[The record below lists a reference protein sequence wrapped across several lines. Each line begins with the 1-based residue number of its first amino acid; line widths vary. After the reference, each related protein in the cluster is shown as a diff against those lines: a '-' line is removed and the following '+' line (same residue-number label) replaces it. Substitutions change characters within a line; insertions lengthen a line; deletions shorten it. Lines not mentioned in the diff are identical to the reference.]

1 MTAMMNALAAF
12 RRSGAV
18 TRIAL
23 LVLALVVLAVIAGPW
38 LWPVGADD
46 MVGEPWS
53 PMSWAHPFGTDQL
66 GRDMLARVI
75 EGGRNS
81 LALAAVI
88 AAGAFALG
96 TGLGLVAAF
105 CSGAV
110 DAVLSRVVDLLMSFP
125 PLIFA
130 LLVISLLGNSIPVLI
145 AVLVLFECLRI
156 FRLTRSLAMD
166 IAVQD
171 YVVAARLRGEGLG
184 WLLGRELLP
193 NTMGPLAAELAI
205 RFMFSLLFISS
216 LSFLGLGVPP
226 PAADWG
232 GMVRDNA
239 PAIGFGLTAPLF
251 PAGMIAVV
259 AVCVNLLA
267 DALLRRKDA

>member
-1 MTAMMNALAAF
+1 MKTLLSYA
-12 RRSGAV
+12 RSGWV

-23 LVLALVVLAVIAGPW
+23 LALVLVVAAVVAGPW
-38 LWPVGADD
+38 VWPVGPDA
-46 MVGEPWS
+46 MVGDPWS
-53 PMSWAHPFGTDQL
+53 PVSLAHPFGTDQL
-66 GRDMLARVI
+66 GRDMLARVL

-81 LALAAVI
+81 LALAAAI
-88 AAGAFALG
+88 AVGAFALG
-96 TGLGLVAAF
+96 AGLGLVAAF
-105 CSGAV
+105 CGGAV

-130 LLVISLLGNSIPVLI
+130 LLVISFMGNSIPVLI
-145 AVLVLFECLRI
+145 AVLVLFESLRI

-193 NTMGPLAAELAI
+193 NALGPLAAELAI

-251 PAGMIAVV
+251 PAGMIALV

-267 DALLRRKDA
+267 DALLHPRRKEA